1 MIIHKLGIIKYQ
13 QAYLKMQQIHNQ
25 AIEDGC
31 NHLICCSHLPIFTI
45 GKDDNNSWDV
55 DVYRSDRG
63 GSITAHSLGQSV
75 FYFCFQVSNPI
86 LFYRKVL
93 YSFDKFFDELLPQV
107 RYDKTKPGYYIDNR
121 KIASLGFRYSNGVSM
136 HGVALNVDVDLDFHS
151 KVNPCGLK
159 DIIPTSLAN
168 EGVVLSIDEANSRV
182 INSIQ
187 RVFDDI

>member
-1 MIIHKLGIIKYQ
+1 
-13 QAYLKMQQIHNQ
+13 
-25 AIEDGC
+25 
-31 NHLICCSHLPIFTI
+31 
-45 GKDDNNSWDV
+45 
-55 DVYRSDRG
+55 
-63 GSITAHSLGQSV
+63 
-75 FYFCFQVSNPI
+75 
-86 LFYRKVL
+86 
-93 YSFDKFFDELLPQV
+93 LLPQV